1 MRSISFAATATATA
15 LAAATAGVGLLV
27 TAPGAASADATRS
40 SAYGIQVSGG
50 GEVIVPPSP
59 KVESSDGST
68 KTAGGG
74 SLPAN
79 PLGVSASVAELSA
92 GDDQASVELADLG
105 LAPSAEQAPQ
115 ELQDALQQLQDGCE
129 ALTEEVPPL
138 EEEPGENEPAAPR
151 GGELPL
157 PPEFD
162 PLEDLLTELLGGFER
177 GDLEDFCDSFDA
189 SAPIVTVDVVDV
201 SCTGDTGT
209 VRIQDV
215 TLLGQDVPLEPS
227 NVEPNTAVVPE
238 NPLVTITA
246 NRQTTTDD
254 DGFSVDGLAIELAG
268 GEGEAIVANA
278 TCGETIAT
286 EASAPAPPAAPAP
299 APVSGSAPV
308 TG

>member
-1 MRSISFAATATATA
+1 M
-15 LAAATAGVGLLV
+15 
-27 TAPGAASADATRS
+27 
-40 SAYGIQVSGG
+40 
-50 GEVIVPPSP
+50 
-59 KVESSDGST
+59 
-68 KTAGGG
+68 
-74 SLPAN
+74 
-79 PLGVSASVAELSA
+79 
-92 GDDQASVELADLG
+92 
-105 LAPSAEQAPQ
+105 
-115 ELQDALQQLQDGCE
+115 
-129 ALTEEVPPL
+129 PPL
-138 EEEPGENEPAAPR
+138 EEEPGGNEPGENEPVAPR

-189 SAPIVTVDVVDV
+189 TAPIVTVDVVDV
-201 SCTGDTGT
+201 SCTGDTGA

-215 TLLGQDVPLEPS
+215 KLLGQDVPLEPS
-227 NVEPNTAVVPE
+227 TVEPNTKILPD

-286 EASAPAPPAAPAP
+286 PGGDTGLPAAPAP